1 MEDSFFQFE
10 QDFVASLRCIPMMV
24 RMKLDTCGVKLK
36 LSHWQKLD
44 QTERQNLVTWPCTTP
59 AEAEDYRQQLQ
70 ALLQAKTGSPAG
82 ELPIDPQPAWLVA
95 ACIPESIQQKTQE
108 FRSPLSLMEWQQL
121 SPIQRFALIKLSRAN
136 HENANFLPALQE
148 FQLYP
153 LVKPSRILAG

>member
-1 MEDSFFQFE
+1 MTDYFFQFE

-36 LSHWQKLD
+36 LLHWQKLD

-59 AEAEDYRQQLQ
+59 AEADHYRQQLQ

-82 ELPIDPQPAWLVA
+82 ELAIDPQPAWLAVDQ
-95 ACIPESIQQKTQE
+95 IPESVQQKTQE
-108 FRSPLSLMEWQQL
+108 FRSSLLLTEWQNL
-121 SPIQRFALIKLSRAN
+121 TPIQRFALIKLSRAN
-136 HENANFLPALQE
+136 HENTNFLPALKE

-153 LVKPSRILAG
+153 LG